1 MRRRRLK
8 YPTNTVKTAGRKTG
22 NVRKLLRL
30 ASVGAVLTGLAVLG
44 LPSVAQA
51 KPVKP
56 TVSSFAVTPTSL
68 SPSGGSVTLSAQVTS
83 AASCVFSSNRIVTE
97 LPVTTPCS
105 NGTVTE
111 VVSIPANARNRAVT
125 YKLHLSVTGTKTVN
139 AKAVTLTVA
148 AGGLPTVIV
157 AGAEHTCA
165 LLAGGTV
172 DCWGENASGQLGNGT
187 TTNAYTPVAVSG
199 LRGATAVAGG
209 TFAFHSCAL
218 LSGGTVECWG
228 DNQYGQLGNGTTTGS
243 TLPVA
248 VSGLSG
254 ATAISGGLGSTC
266 ALLGG
271 GTVDCWGDNQ
281 YGQLGDGTTTGS
293 TTPVAVSGLSGA
305 TAIAVED
312 DHTCALL
319 IGETVEC
326 WGYNSAGQLG
336 DGTTAGPEYCLY
348 VLHGVPSEPCSTTP
362 VAVDLSGAT
371 ALAGGDGGSC
381 ALLTGGTVDC
391 WGENDYGLLGNGTFS
406 SSSGSAT
413 PVAVSDITD
422 ATAITATG
430 GGACALLAGGTV
442 DCWGANLG
450 GELGDGT
457 TSGPE
462 TCANSI
468 PCNTSPGAVIGLSG
482 ATAVAGGGSHA
493 CALIVA
499 GSIDCWGDNTGG
511 DLGNGTK
518 RTDLPAPV
526 PVKRLP

>member
-228 DNQYGQLGNGTTTGS
+228 DNQYGRLGN
-243 TLPVA
+243 
-248 VSGLSG
+248 
-254 ATAISGGLGSTC
+254 
-266 ALLGG
+266 
-271 GTVDCWGDNQ
+271 
-281 YGQLGDGTTTGS
+281 GTTTGS

-468 PCNTSPGAVIGLSG
+468 P
-482 ATAVAGGGSHA
+482 
-493 CALIVA
+493 
-499 GSIDCWGDNTGG
+499 
-511 DLGNGTK
+511 
-518 RTDLPAPV
+518 
-526 PVKRLP
+526 